1 MTWHLCGKWCGK
13 SKTTIVHFHWSI
25 SNNNRNIDGANVFN
39 AHKIF
44 ETKTFLPKTGNIY
57 SVVLS
62 FPNLAL
68 KYHSDISIS
77 KKITLALPTYI
88 QIFHWKSWMMLKNVC
103 KVKNARSKCGTF
115 KYFHFKKRQ
124 IKFDKITNI
133 SLFIIISKII
143 FSKLCSFVKKK
154 KDCLHDLGF

>member
-1 MTWHLCGKWCGK
+1 VANDVAKAKRQLFIFIDQYLIII
-13 SKTTIVHFHWSI
+13 TTLMVQMFSMHTK
-25 SNNNRNIDGANVFN
+25 N
-39 AHKIF
+39 F

-88 QIFHWKSWMMLKNVC
+88 QIFH
-103 KVKNARSKCGTF
+103 
-115 KYFHFKKRQ
+115 
-124 IKFDKITNI
+124 
-133 SLFIIISKII
+133 
-143 FSKLCSFVKKK
+143 
-154 KDCLHDLGF
+154 